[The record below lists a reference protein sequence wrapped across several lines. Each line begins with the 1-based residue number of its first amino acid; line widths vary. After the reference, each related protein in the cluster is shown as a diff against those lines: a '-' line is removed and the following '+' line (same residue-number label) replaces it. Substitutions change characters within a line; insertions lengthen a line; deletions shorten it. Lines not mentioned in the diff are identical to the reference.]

1 MYSSSYSAM
10 ARLTIDNELPRIGSP
25 QYPLPPIKDTLS
37 PPPKPRHAHSYSYSS
52 SGSTPSS
59 ARLPPIA
66 PPTHAQSNS
75 GPSRTG
81 RPHSQSVS
89 SMTSP
94 YPVYS
99 PSSTTP
105 ILANASAGTS
115 ANTSFGNL
123 RSSFMN
129 QSPPGPRYPPYPHH
143 PDYDP
148 PPHPGLGGS
157 LHRHHSAS
165 SLPPNAL
172 GPAYASSYHAS
183 TQHSRAPPIYHPSR
197 PEHDPPTTGPRK
209 RRSSTSASR
218 TSTLQDSADSERR
231 ESVTG
236 SDQGHGPFPAGL
248 ALGFG
253 HEEAANVSHSGA
265 SSPHL
270 TPRSAYSMTPNHSGG
285 PGQPLQRRQQGFA
298 VPGHSTTPPAG
309 DPSAVRRLAHLQC
322 EQRRRE

>member
-1 MYSSSYSAM
+1 MG
-10 ARLTIDNELPRIGSP
+10 TTSP
-25 QYPLPPIKDTLS
+25 QYPLPPIKDIKETIS
-37 PPPKPRHAHSYSYSS
+37 PPPPPRHAHSYSYSS
-52 SGSTPSS
+52 SGSAPSS

-66 PPTHAQSNS
+66 PAGPSQSNS

-94 YPVYS
+94 YTVYS
-99 PSSTTP
+99 PSANTP
-105 ILANASAGTS
+105 TLVNSSAGTS
-115 ANTSFGNL
+115 TNTSFVNL

-129 QSPPGPRYPPYPHH
+129 QSPPAPRYPPYPYQA
-143 PDYDP
+143 DYDP
-148 PPHPGLGGS
+148 PSHPGLAGS

-165 SLPPNAL
+165 SLPPNAH
-172 GPAYASSYHAS
+172 GPGFGSSYHSS
-183 TQHSRAPPIYHPSR
+183 TQYSRAPPLYHPSR

-236 SDQGHGPFPAGL
+236 SDRDHGSFSGL
-248 ALGFG
+248 APGYG
-253 HEEAANVSHSGA
+253 HEEAANLSHSGTN
-265 SSPHL
+265 SPHL
-270 TPRSAYSMTPNHSGG
+270 TPRTAYSMTPNHSGG